1 MRNLAKRSDIL
12 QNASFEFYNH
22 TIWEKRGKGSCST
35 KRKYIY
41 IKYKNIN
48 IYNKYIFFLYK
59 ISKIKKKY
67 IYNINSKNKC
77 I

>member
-1 MRNLAKRSDIL
+1 ML
-12 QNASFEFYNH
+12 QNASFQFYNH
-22 TIWEKRGKGSCST
+22 TIWEKRGKGEVWHKT
-35 KRKYIY
+35 QIYNANIY

-59 ISKIKKKY
+59 ISKIRKKY
-67 IYNINSKNKC
+67 IYNINLKNKC

>member
-1 MRNLAKRSDIL
+1 MGEKRKRGSVA
-12 QNASFEFYNH
+12 QNAN
-22 TIWEKRGKGSCST
+22 IQ
-35 KRKYIY
+35 RKYIY

-59 ISKIKKKY
+59 ISKIRKKY
-67 IYNINSKNKC
+67 IYNINLKNKC